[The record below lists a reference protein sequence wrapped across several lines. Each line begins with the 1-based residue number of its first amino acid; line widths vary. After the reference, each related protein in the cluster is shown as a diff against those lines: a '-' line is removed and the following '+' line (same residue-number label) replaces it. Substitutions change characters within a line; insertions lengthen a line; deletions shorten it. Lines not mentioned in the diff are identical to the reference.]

1 MPQDLAGSL
10 KNPDLVRDH
19 GPDVVVQALV
29 QVPPQDEL
37 LAVCLEQLYIGRDAE
52 GQRSNEA
59 YLVGPSSSATQ
70 ARALSSTVSDRGP
83 ARIPTKQRHQPRGD
97 VGL

>member
-52 GQRSNEA
+52 GQRSNQA
-59 YLVGPSSSATQ
+59 YLVGPELFCDPSKSAVVHRLRPRASSDPDQATP
-70 ARALSSTVSDRGP
+70 P
-83 ARIPTKQRHQPRGD
+83 AER
-97 VGL
+97 